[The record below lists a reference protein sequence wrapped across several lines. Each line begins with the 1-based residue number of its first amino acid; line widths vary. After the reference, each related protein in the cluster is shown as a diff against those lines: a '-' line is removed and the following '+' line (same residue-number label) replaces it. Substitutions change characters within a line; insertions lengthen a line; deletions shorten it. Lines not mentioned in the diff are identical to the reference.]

1 LTTKIQNLLD
11 NDSLAIM
18 SSADAASDMLGLSD
32 YKKPKVIQ
40 ETLERFLEDL
50 DAGRVRNT
58 LGPAKGAMA
67 LGSLWGNSLLDA
79 YKWKWV
85 RVKHGDWEALGL
97 IDPEL
102 RYLALP
108 HQMFVKLLAEDCDPS
123 MAGPAFRFTA
133 IGSGGLPE
141 SSPGSLTVIT
151 N

>member
-1 LTTKIQNLLD
+1 METKIQDLSG

-18 SSADAASDMLGLSD
+18 SSADAASEMLGLRS
-32 YKKPKVIQ
+32 YEEPKVIQ
-40 ETLERFLEDL
+40 EALEKFLDDL

-79 YKWKWV
+79 YQWKWV
-85 RVKHGDWEALGL
+85 NVTHGDWEALGL
-97 IDPEL
+97 VDPER

-108 HQMFVKLLAEDCDPS
+108 HQMFVKLLSDDGDPS
-123 MAGPAFRFTA
+123 MAGPGSRFTA
-133 IGSGGLPE
+133 IGSGRLPE
-141 SSPGSLTVIT
+141 SSPDSLTVIT